1 MIRVALAGETDWAG
15 WRQATRALVLA
26 GIDAAQITWRIGGPA
41 DALPGFAADAGFT
54 VPRALLALAA
64 QVIQAREPS
73 RFDLLFRLIAS
84 AQAAGAPDP
93 AALAA
98 AQALARA
105 VRADTHRL
113 RTQLRFLTLADGRLL
128 SWYAPAHFVLAA
140 NAALIAARP
149 PGRALSIAT
158 PDLTVHADADA
169 LRCGPG
175 LAAPADDAA
184 LAGWW
189 QAEGRVALAAATP
202 CPAPPPAEALEEV
215 PRPLDR
221 PPLAGVVLAS
231 RAEPVLAAA
240 AAQAASCTRCPIA
253 ALGTHAVF
261 GEGPADAR
269 LMLIGEQPG
278 DQEDG
283 IGRPFVGPAGQM
295 LDRALEEAGLD
306 RRRLYVTNAVKHFK
320 FVPRGP
326 RRIHQSPDAAEIE
339 ACRFWLDQELTRLDP
354 KVLVLLGGSA
364 GRAML
369 GRPVSVGRERGRPF
383 PLGGRTALLTVHPSF
398 LLRLPDAA
406 SQGREYAAMVADLA
420 LAARLAAT
428 A

>member
-26 GIDAAQITWRIGGPA
+26 GIDAAGIVWQVGGPA
-41 DALPGFAADAGFT
+41 DALPGLAADAGFT
-54 VPRALLALAA
+54 VPRALLALAGQA
-64 QVIQAREPS
+64 IQARDPS

-84 AQAAGAPDP
+84 AHAAGAPDP

-113 RTQLRFLTLADGRLL
+113 RTQLRFLPLPDGRLL

-140 NAALIAARP
+140 NAALIAARA

-158 PDLTVHADADA
+158 PDLTVHADADG

-175 LAAPADDAA
+175 IDAPADDAA
-184 LAGWW
+184 LVGWW
-189 QAEGRVALAAATP
+189 RAQGSAALAVATP
-202 CPAPPPAEALEEV
+202 CPAPPPAETLEEMA
-215 PRPLDR
+215 RPPDR
-221 PPLAGVVLAS
+221 PALAAVVLPP
-231 RAEPVLAAA
+231 RADPALAAA
-240 AAQAASCTRCPIA
+240 AAEAGACMRCPIA
-253 ALGTHAVF
+253 ALGTSAVF
-261 GEGPADAR
+261 GEGPSDAR

-278 DQEDG
+278 DQEDV

-306 RRRLYVTNAVKHFK
+306 RRLLYVTNAVKHFK
-320 FVPRGP
+320 FVARGG
-326 RRIHQSPDAAEIE
+326 RRIHQSPEAGEIE
-339 ACRFWLDQELTRLDP
+339 ACRFWLEQELTRLDP
-354 KVLVLLGGSA
+354 RVLVLLGGSA

-383 PLGGRTALLTVHPSF
+383 ALGGRMALLTVHPSF

-406 SQGREYAAMVADLA
+406 AQAREYAAMVADLA
-420 LAARLAAT
+420 LAGRLAAT